1 MALDFAHGAREGSTV
16 SIPESLQAERI
27 DPALQGL
34 ALRVVGVRSC
44 GESLGAM
51 GVSSAFVCKLQ

>member
-34 ALRVVGVRSC
+34 ALRVVGV
-44 GESLGAM
+44 
-51 GVSSAFVCKLQ
+51 